1 MNTASS
7 QFVGWTALI
16 GGAMSVVSFV
26 ALILLFVV
34 GEPFGTLNDL
44 LTIPTALLMAPLI
57 VALYRVNA
65 ADRPALS
72 LLALVVGLAGFVAAA
87 VGGGL
92 LVLGRLRAITAA
104 GHRRLRAN
112 RTVGAVEFGA
122 GAGERPPAVR
132 SGLAGAGSG
141 PDAHVDPRDDASGRP
156 RSGGSG
162 QHGQRDG
169 RISGRPAR
177 VCTPGARLHQLRRA
191 ADVVHPHG
199 PFVLVRSPGRDRV
212 GRSEL
217 TYERQP

>member
-72 LLALVVGLAGFVAAA
+72 LLALVAGLVGFVAAA

-92 LVLGRLRAITAA
+92 LVLGRISFEQSLLPGIGGFGLIGLWALLNSALGLA
-104 GHRRLRAN
+104 NDRL
-112 RTVGAVEFGA
+112 
-122 GAGERPPAVR
+122 P
-132 SGLAGAGSG
+132 SGLAWLGLALGLM
-141 PDAHVDPRDDASGRP
+141 PTLTLVM
-156 RSGGSG
+156 
-162 QHGQRDG
+162 
-169 RISGRPAR
+169 
-177 VCTPGARLHQLRRA
+177 TLRA
-191 ADVVHPHG
+191 
-199 PFVLVRSPGRDRV
+199 DRV
-212 GRSEL
+212 AAVLASMGNATAGFQAGPLVYVLLALGFISYAGLPMWFILMGRLFLSDRL
-217 TYERQP
+217 GGIASVVAS

>member
-57 VALYRVNA
+57 LALYRVNT

-72 LLALVVGLAGFVAAA
+72 LLALVAGLAGFVAAA

-92 LVLGRLRAITAA
+92 LVLGRISFEQSLLPGIGGFGLIGLWALLNSALGLA
-104 GHRRLRAN
+104 NDRL
-112 RTVGAVEFGA
+112 
-122 GAGERPPAVR
+122 P
-132 SGLAGAGSG
+132 SGLAWLGLALGLMPTLTLVMTCLLYTS
-141 PDAHVDPRDDASGRP
+141 PSPRD
-156 RSGGSG
+156 
-162 QHGQRDG
+162 
-169 RISGRPAR
+169 
-177 VCTPGARLHQLRRA
+177 
-191 ADVVHPHG
+191 
-199 PFVLVRSPGRDRV
+199 
-212 GRSEL
+212 
-217 TYERQP
+217 